1 MFKVRGQQ
9 KESQT
14 TDDGGDALWEAL
26 QNKGGQ
32 QWVAG
37 HREEE
42 AGEIMMISLVKDL
55 VGGQSLKEWK
65 TMIGV
70 KCSFS
75 VNVTV
80 DGKPVS
86 KPEF

>member
-1 MFKVRGQQ
+1 VFKVRGQQ
-9 KESQT
+9 KKSQEK
-14 TDDGGDALWEAL
+14 DDGRNALWKAL

-42 AGEIMMISLVKDL
+42 AGEIMMISLVSVL
-55 VGGQSLKEWK
+55 VGGQSSKEWR
-65 TMIGV
+65 TMTGG
-70 KCSFS
+70 KCSSS

-86 KPEF
+86 KPEC